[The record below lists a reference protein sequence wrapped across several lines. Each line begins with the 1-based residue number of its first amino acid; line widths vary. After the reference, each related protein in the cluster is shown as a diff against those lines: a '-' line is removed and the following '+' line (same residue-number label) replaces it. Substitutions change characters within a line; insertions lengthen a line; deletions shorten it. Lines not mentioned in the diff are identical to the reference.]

1 MATTFSCFLKFFLCR
16 KLSCLSCTNRTKIR
30 RRPHFSLSR
39 GSDLNFCRTLSWL
52 LNEIIDSHK
61 SRGLQLYILMSFRAS
76 SSIEFSIYFRF
87 LSSAEI
93 SSSIIGSNYTFFVP
107 NDDAFEK
114 YGFDLLPDEAL
125 SSEKGIKLVLNHFV
139 KGRLY
144 DRDLKHDEVFET
156 VGGKPLKITRDSNG
170 QVSVNR
176 AKIVESE
183 NFVYNLGTMFFIDD
197 VLYPETLKNE
207 VKTITQ
213 SPSLNKKR
221 ENESSEEFF
230 TTEMSIFSESEE
242 KLSTKSHREPTTSEY
257 RSMLSALLTTRA
269 DVELV
274 PSEFSEFAE
283 EFSVSDSQVTPKA
296 LPLNSK
302 YSSTV
307 PRK

>member
-1 MATTFSCFLKFFLCR
+1 
-16 KLSCLSCTNRTKIR
+16 
-30 RRPHFSLSR
+30 
-39 GSDLNFCRTLSWL
+39 
-52 LNEIIDSHK
+52 
-61 SRGLQLYILMSFRAS
+61 MSFRAS
-76 SSIEFSIYFRF
+76 SSIQFSINFRF

-144 DRDLKHDEVFET
+144 DRDLFNDEVFET
-156 VGGKPLKITRDSNG
+156 VGGKPLKITRDSSG

-197 VLYPETLKNE
+197 VLYPETLKKE

-213 SPSLNKKR
+213 SPNHNKKR
-221 ENESSEEFF
+221 ENESSEDFF

-242 KLSTKSHREPTTSEY
+242 KLSTKSNREPTTSEY
-257 RSMLSALLTTRA
+257 RSVLSALLTTRS

-274 PSEFSEFAE
+274 PNEFSEFAE

-296 LPLNSK
+296 LPLHSVH
-302 YSSTV
+302 SSSV
-307 PRK
+307 PKK

>member
-1 MATTFSCFLKFFLCR
+1 
-16 KLSCLSCTNRTKIR
+16 
-30 RRPHFSLSR
+30 
-39 GSDLNFCRTLSWL
+39 
-52 LNEIIDSHK
+52 
-61 SRGLQLYILMSFRAS
+61 
-76 SSIEFSIYFRF
+76 

-93 SSSIIGSNYTFFVP
+93 ASSIIGSNFTFFVP

-144 DRDLKHDEVFET
+144 NRDLIQGEVFET
-156 VGGKPLKITRDSNG
+156 VGGKPLKITKDSSG
-170 QVSVNR
+170 QISVNR

-183 NFVYNLGTMFFIDD
+183 VFVYNLGTMFYVDD

-213 SPSLNKKR
+213 APNQSKKR
-221 ENESSEEFF
+221 ENESTEDFY

-242 KLSTKSHREPTTSEY
+242 KLTTKTNREPTTSEY
-257 RSMLSALLTTRA
+257 RSILSALLTTRG

-283 EFSVSDSQVTPKA
+283 EFSVSDSFVTPKA
-296 LPLNSK
+296 LPLQSI
-302 YSSTV
+302 YSS
-307 PRK
+307 PPKK

>member
-1 MATTFSCFLKFFLCR
+1 
-16 KLSCLSCTNRTKIR
+16 
-30 RRPHFSLSR
+30 
-39 GSDLNFCRTLSWL
+39 
-52 LNEIIDSHK
+52 
-61 SRGLQLYILMSFRAS
+61 MSFRAS

-125 SSEKGIKLVLNHFV
+125 SSDKGIKLVLNHFV

-144 DRDLKHDEVFET
+144 DRDLKNDEVFET
-156 VGGKPLKITRDSNG
+156 VGGKTLKIKRDSKG

-197 VLYPETLKNE
+197 VLYPETLKKE

-213 SPSLNKKR
+213 SPTHNKKR
-221 ENESSEEFF
+221 ENESAEDFF

-242 KLSTKSHREPTTSEY
+242 KLSTKPHHRQPTTSEY
-257 RSMLSALLTTRA
+257 RSMLSALLTTRS

-274 PSEFSEFAE
+274 PNEFSEFAE
-283 EFSVSDSQVTPKA
+283 EFSVSDSQVTPKT
-296 LPLNSK
+296 LPPNSK
-302 YSSTV
+302 YTSFS
-307 PRK
+307 PK